1 MVKPRPAQPTVK
13 FIDDYCEN
21 YRDLFPEVRT
31 FEYFKYLHLGLISE
45 IKRKTLPAIA
55 KVVGLEDAEG
65 LDHFLTEA
73 PWSVEELRN
82 RRLKL
87 ILNLIRGEEIM
98 VIIDETGDKKKGKTT
113 DYVKRQYIGNLGKIE
128 NRIVAVTSYRLWRG
142 ITFSLIAE
150 VYKPRERLKEGDD
163 YKSKPQIGGEII
175 KKLREMGLKIKLA
188 LADSEYG
195 ESEDNFVSILN
206 KEKLNFV
213 LAIRSNHGVWLPSG
227 QRVRYNK
234 WREFE
239 RVFSTGKTEER
250 YVREIIFGKK
260 REIRYWQVTDNKETL
275 PDNSTWYIMTKVP
288 GIKYKEV
295 GNLYGLRNW
304 VEYGLKQSKNELGW
318 ADFRVTDYHRIE
330 RWWEMVM
337 SAYLMVSLQS
347 EQLSESKE
355 ANLDLANPAKEEIKK
370 HPWWNQG
377 KGWKNILNNLRLFVQ
392 PLCYFNLLK
401 PWLVVVFSPQIIRL
415 FCRLFS
421 LLNKLINSLLEKVFP
436 RNSYFS
442 SA

>member
-13 FIDDYCEN
+13 LIDDYCEN

-65 LDHFLTEA
+65 LDNFLTEA

-87 ILNLIRGEEIM
+87 IINLIRGEEIM

-128 NRIVAVTSYRLWRG
+128 NGIVAVTSYGLWRG
-142 ITFSLIAE
+142 ITFPLIAE

-175 KKLREMGLKIKLA
+175 KKLREMGLKIKLV

-206 KEKLNFV
+206 KEKL
-213 LAIRSNHGVWLPSG
+213 
-227 QRVRYNK
+227 
-234 WREFE
+234 
-239 RVFSTGKTEER
+239 
-250 YVREIIFGKK
+250 
-260 REIRYWQVTDNKETL
+260 
-275 PDNSTWYIMTKVP
+275 
-288 GIKYKEV
+288 
-295 GNLYGLRNW
+295 
-304 VEYGLKQSKNELGW
+304 
-318 ADFRVTDYHRIE
+318 
-330 RWWEMVM
+330 
-337 SAYLMVSLQS
+337 
-347 EQLSESKE
+347 
-355 ANLDLANPAKEEIKK
+355 
-370 HPWWNQG
+370 
-377 KGWKNILNNLRLFVQ
+377 
-392 PLCYFNLLK
+392 
-401 PWLVVVFSPQIIRL
+401 
-415 FCRLFS
+415 
-421 LLNKLINSLLEKVFP
+421 
-436 RNSYFS
+436 
-442 SA
+442 